1 VRDAVEPRR
10 RKFMAL
16 IGAVSAWPLSARAQ
30 QSQRV
35 RTIGILLNADE
46 TEADAQRRLAAF
58 RRGMN
63 ELGWVEGKNF
73 RVELRW
79 GRGDRDLVQSQ
90 AQQLVGIAPDVILT
104 NGTPSTVALQRE
116 TSKIPIVF
124 AQVTDPVGEGLVAS
138 LSRPG
143 GNITG
148 FSAYD
153 SEMGGKW
160 MELLKEFAPGVT
172 RAALLFNPR
181 TAPGGGTRLIWPH
194 LEIAARRLSVEP
206 VAMPVAS
213 AADIERSLR
222 SHAAQPG
229 AGLVVMP
236 DGFMFLNSALV
247 VEFANAMR
255 IPAIYPFRR
264 FATIGG
270 LMTYGVDGA
279 DLNVRAA
286 SYVDRI
292 LKGAKPSDLPVQA
305 PTKYETVINLKT
317 ARAQGLTVPPA
328 LQVGADEVIE

>member
-1 VRDAVEPRR
+1 
-10 RKFMAL
+10 M
-16 IGAVSAWPLSARAQ
+16 
-30 QSQRV
+30 

-46 TEADAQRRLAAF
+46 NEVDAQRRLAAF

-63 ELGWVEGKNF
+63 TLGWVEGKNF
-73 RVELRW
+73 RIEMRW
-79 GRGDRDLVQSQ
+79 GRGDRDLVQSL
-90 AQQLVGIAPDVILT
+90 AQDLVRIASEVILS

-116 TSKIPIVF
+116 TSRIPIVF

-138 LSRPG
+138 LNRPG

-160 MELLKEFAPGVT
+160 MELLKEIAPGVK

-181 TAPGGGTRLIWPH
+181 TAPGGGTKLIWPH
-194 LEIAARRLSVEP
+194 LESAARAMSVEP
-206 VAMPVAS
+206 VSMPVAS

-222 SHAAQPG
+222 SHASTSG
-229 AGLVVMP
+229 GGLVVMP
-236 DGFMFLNSALV
+236 DGFMFLNSARV
-247 VEFANAMR
+247 VELANELG
-255 IPAIYPFRR
+255 IPAIYPFRL

-270 LMTYGVDGA
+270 LMTYGVDGG
-279 DLNVRAA
+279 DLNLRAA

-292 LKGAKPSDLPVQA
+292 LKGEKLSDLPVQA
-305 PTKYETVINLKT
+305 PTKYETVLNLKT
-317 ARAQGLTVPPA
+317 ARALGLTVPAA

>member
-1 VRDAVEPRR
+1 
-10 RKFMAL
+10 M
-16 IGAVSAWPLSARAQ
+16 
-30 QSQRV
+30 

-46 TEADAQRRLAAF
+46 NEVDAQRRLAAF

-63 ELGWVEGKNF
+63 TLGWVEGKNF
-73 RVELRW
+73 RIEMRW
-79 GRGDRDLVQSQ
+79 GRGDRDLVQSL
-90 AQQLVGIAPDVILT
+90 AQDLVRIASEVILS

-116 TSKIPIVF
+116 TSRIPIVF

-138 LSRPG
+138 LNRPG

-160 MELLKEFAPGVT
+160 MELLKEIAPGVK

-181 TAPGGGTRLIWPH
+181 TAPGGGTKLIWPH
-194 LEIAARRLSVEP
+194 RESAASAMSVEP
-206 VAMPVAS
+206 VSMRVAS

-222 SHAAQPG
+222 SHASTSG
-229 AGLVVMP
+229 GGLVVMP
-236 DGFMFLNSALV
+236 DGFMFLNSARV
-247 VEFANAMR
+247 VELANELG
-255 IPAIYPFRR
+255 IPAIYPFRL

-270 LMTYGVDGA
+270 LMTYGVDGG
-279 DLNVRAA
+279 DLNLRAA

-292 LKGAKPSDLPVQA
+292 LKGEKPSDLPVQA
-305 PTKYETVINLKT
+305 PTKYETVLNLKT
-317 ARAQGLTVPPA
+317 ARALGLTVPAA

>member
-1 VRDAVEPRR
+1 LDVRR
-10 RKFMAL
+10 REFISL
-16 IGAVSAWPLSARAQ
+16 IGGAGAFLPVAARAQ
-30 QSQRV
+30 QFQRV
-35 RTIGILLNADE
+35 RTVGILLNADE
-46 TEADAQRRLAAF
+46 TEVDAQRRLAAF

-63 ELGWVEGKNF
+63 VLGWVEGKNF
-73 RVELRW
+73 RVEMRW
-79 GRGDRDLVQSQ
+79 GRGDRDLVQSH
-90 AQQLVGIAPDVILT
+90 AQELVRIAPEIILT

-181 TAPGGGTRLIWPH
+181 TAPGGGTKLIWPH
-194 LEIAARRLSVEP
+194 LEIAARAMSVEP
-206 VAMPVAS
+206 LPMPVAS

-222 SHAAQPG
+222 SHGAHPG

-236 DGFMFLNSALV
+236 DGFMFINSALV
-247 VEFANAMR
+247 VKFANAMR
-255 IPAIYPFRR
+255 IPAIYPFRL

-279 DLNVRAA
+279 DLNLRAA
-286 SYVDRI
+286 SYIDRI
-292 LKGAKPSDLPVQA
+292 LKGEKPSDLPVQA
-305 PTKYETVINLKT
+305 PTKYETVINLNT

>member
-1 VRDAVEPRR
+1 MNRR
-10 RKFMAL
+10 NFIAL
-16 IGAVSAWPLSARAQ
+16 LSASTAAWPLMARAQ
-30 QSQRV
+30 QSERV

-46 TEADAQRRLAAF
+46 SEADAQRRLAAF

-63 ELGWVEGKNF
+63 ALGWVEGKNF
-73 RVELRW
+73 RVEMRW
-79 GRGDRDLVQSQ
+79 GRGDRDLVQSH
-90 AQQLVGIAPDVILT
+90 AQELVRIAPEVILT
-104 NGTPSTVALQRE
+104 NGTPSSIALKQE

-194 LEIAARRLSVEP
+194 LEIAARAMSAEP

-213 AADIERSLR
+213 ATDIERSLR
-222 SHAAQPG
+222 THGAQPG

-236 DGFMFLNSALV
+236 DGFMFINSALV
-247 VEFANAMR
+247 VELANTLR
-255 IPAIYPFRR
+255 IPAIYPFRL

-270 LMTYGVDGA
+270 LMSYGVDGA

-292 LKGAKPSDLPVQA
+292 LKGEKPSDLPVQA

>member
-1 VRDAVEPRR
+1 
-10 RKFMAL
+10 M
-16 IGAVSAWPLSARAQ
+16 
-30 QSQRV
+30 

-46 TEADAQRRLAAF
+46 NEVDAQRRLAAF

-63 ELGWVEGKNF
+63 TLGWVEGKNF
-73 RVELRW
+73 RIEMRW
-79 GRGDRDLVQSQ
+79 GRGDRDLVQSL
-90 AQQLVGIAPDVILT
+90 AQDLVRIASEVILS

-116 TSKIPIVF
+116 TSRIPIVF

-138 LSRPG
+138 LNRPG

-160 MELLKEFAPGVT
+160 MELLKEIAPGVK

-181 TAPGGGTRLIWPH
+181 TAPGGGTKLIWPH
-194 LEIAARRLSVEP
+194 RESAARAMSVEP
-206 VAMPVAS
+206 VSMRVAS

-222 SHAAQPG
+222 SHASTSG
-229 AGLVVMP
+229 GGLVVMP
-236 DGFMFLNSALV
+236 DGFMFLNSARV
-247 VEFANAMR
+247 VELANELR
-255 IPAIYPFRR
+255 IPAIYPFRL

-270 LMTYGVDGA
+270 LMAYDVDGG
-279 DLNVRAA
+279 DLNLRAA

-292 LKGAKPSDLPVQA
+292 LKGEKPSDLPVQA
-305 PTKYETVINLKT
+305 PTKYETVLNLKT
-317 ARAQGLTVPPA
+317 ARALGLTVPAA

>member
-1 VRDAVEPRR
+1 MRR
-10 RKFMAL
+10 RDFL
-16 IGAVSAWPLSARAQ
+16 GVLGGAAVAWPLAARAQ
-30 QSQRV
+30 QSERV

-63 ELGWVEGKNF
+63 ALGWIEGKNF
-73 RVELRW
+73 RVEMRW
-79 GRGDRDLVQSQ
+79 GRGDRDLVQSH
-90 AQQLVGIAPDVILT
+90 AQELVRIAPEVILT
-104 NGTPSTVALQRE
+104 NGTPSSIALKHE

-181 TAPGGGTRLIWPH
+181 TAPGGGTKLIWPH
-194 LEIAARRLSVEP
+194 LEIAARAMSVEP
-206 VAMPVAS
+206 VAMPVAT
-213 AADIERSLR
+213 AADIERSLK
-222 SHAAQPG
+222 SHGAQPG

-247 VEFANAMR
+247 VDLANTLR
-255 IPAIYPFRR
+255 IPAIYPFRL

-292 LKGAKPSDLPVQA
+292 LKGEKPSDLPVQA

>member
-1 VRDAVEPRR
+1 MRR
-10 RKFMAL
+10 RTFVAL
-16 IGAVSAWPLSARAQ
+16 GAAVALAPLAARAQ
-30 QSQRV
+30 PSQRV

-46 TEADAQRRLAAF
+46 KEVDAQRRLAAF

-63 ELGWVEGKNF
+63 ALGWVEGKNI
-73 RVELRW
+73 RIEMRW
-79 GRGDRDLVQSQ
+79 GRGDRDLVQSL
-90 AQQLVGIAPDVILT
+90 AHDLVSINSEVILT

-116 TSKIPIVF
+116 TSSIPIVF

-138 LSRPG
+138 LNRPG

-160 MELLKEFAPGVT
+160 MELLKEIAPGIT

-181 TAPGGGTRLIWPH
+181 TAPGGGTKLIWPH
-194 LEIAARRLSVEP
+194 LETAARAMSVEP
-206 VAMPVAS
+206 VSMAVAS
-213 AADIERSLR
+213 TADIERSLR
-222 SHAAQPG
+222 SHASSPG
-229 AGLVVMP
+229 AGIVVMP
-236 DGFMFLNSALV
+236 DGFMFLNSARV
-247 VEFANAMR
+247 VELANELR
-255 IPAIYPFRR
+255 IPAIYPFRL

-279 DLNVRAA
+279 DLNLRAA

-292 LKGAKPSDLPVQA
+292 LKGEKPSDLPVQA
-305 PTKYETVINLKT
+305 PTKYETVLNLKT
-317 ARAQGLTVPPA
+317 ARALGLTVPAA

>member
-1 VRDAVEPRR
+1 
-10 RKFMAL
+10 M
-16 IGAVSAWPLSARAQ
+16 
-30 QSQRV
+30 

-46 TEADAQRRLAAF
+46 NEVDAQRRLAAF

-63 ELGWVEGKNF
+63 TLGWVEGKNF
-73 RVELRW
+73 RIEMRW
-79 GRGDRDLVQSQ
+79 GRGDRDLVQSL
-90 AQQLVGIAPDVILT
+90 AQDLVRIASEVILS

-116 TSKIPIVF
+116 TSRIPIVF

-138 LSRPG
+138 LNRPG

-160 MELLKEFAPGVT
+160 MELLKEIAPGVK

-181 TAPGGGTRLIWPH
+181 TAPGGGTKLIWPH
-194 LEIAARRLSVEP
+194 LESAARAMSVEP
-206 VAMPVAS
+206 VSMRVAS

-222 SHAAQPG
+222 SHASTSG
-229 AGLVVMP
+229 GGLVVMP
-236 DGFMFLNSALV
+236 DGFMFLNSARV
-247 VEFANAMR
+247 VELANELG
-255 IPAIYPFRR
+255 IPAIYPFRL

-270 LMTYGVDGA
+270 LMTYGVDGG
-279 DLNVRAA
+279 DLNLRAA

-292 LKGAKPSDLPVQA
+292 LKGEKPSDLPVQA
-305 PTKYETVINLKT
+305 PTKYETVLNLKT
-317 ARAQGLTVPPA
+317 ARALGLTVPAA

>member
-1 VRDAVEPRR
+1 
-10 RKFMAL
+10 M
-16 IGAVSAWPLSARAQ
+16 
-30 QSQRV
+30 

-46 TEADAQRRLAAF
+46 NEVDAQRRLAAF

-63 ELGWVEGKNF
+63 TLGWVEGKNF
-73 RVELRW
+73 RIEMRW
-79 GRGDRDLVQSQ
+79 GRGDRDLVQSL
-90 AQQLVGIAPDVILT
+90 AQDLVRIASEVILS

-116 TSKIPIVF
+116 TSRIPIVF

-138 LSRPG
+138 LNRPG

-160 MELLKEFAPGVT
+160 MELLKEIAPGVK

-181 TAPGGGTRLIWPH
+181 TAPGGGTKLIWPH
-194 LEIAARRLSVEP
+194 LESAARAMSVEP
-206 VAMPVAS
+206 VSMPVAS

-222 SHAAQPG
+222 SHASTSG
-229 AGLVVMP
+229 GGLVVMP
-236 DGFMFLNSALV
+236 DGFMFLNSARV
-247 VEFANAMR
+247 VELANELR
-255 IPAIYPFRR
+255 IPSIYPFRL

-270 LMTYGVDGA
+270 LMTYGVDGG
-279 DLNVRAA
+279 DLNLRAA

-292 LKGAKPSDLPVQA
+292 LKGEKPSDLPVQA
-305 PTKYETVINLKT
+305 PTKYETVLNLKT
-317 ARAQGLTVPPA
+317 ARALGLTVPAA

>member
-1 VRDAVEPRR
+1 
-10 RKFMAL
+10 M
-16 IGAVSAWPLSARAQ
+16 
-30 QSQRV
+30 

-46 TEADAQRRLAAF
+46 NEVDAQRRLAAF

-63 ELGWVEGKNF
+63 TLGWVEGKNF
-73 RVELRW
+73 RIEMRW
-79 GRGDRDLVQSQ
+79 GRGDRDLVQSL
-90 AQQLVGIAPDVILT
+90 AQDLVRIASEVILS

-116 TSKIPIVF
+116 TSRIPIVF

-138 LSRPG
+138 LNRPG

-160 MELLKEFAPGVT
+160 MELLKEIAPGVK

-181 TAPGGGTRLIWPH
+181 TAPGGGTKLIWPH
-194 LEIAARRLSVEP
+194 LESAARAMSVEP
-206 VAMPVAS
+206 VSMPVAS

-222 SHAAQPG
+222 SHASTSG
-229 AGLVVMP
+229 GGLVVMP
-236 DGFMFLNSALV
+236 DGFMFLNSARV
-247 VEFANAMR
+247 VELANELR
-255 IPAIYPFRR
+255 IPAIYPFRL

-270 LMTYGVDGA
+270 LMTYGVDGG
-279 DLNVRAA
+279 DLNLRAA

-292 LKGAKPSDLPVQA
+292 LKGEKPSDLPVQA
-305 PTKYETVINLKT
+305 PTKYETVLNLKT
-317 ARAQGLTVPPA
+317 ARALGLTVPAA